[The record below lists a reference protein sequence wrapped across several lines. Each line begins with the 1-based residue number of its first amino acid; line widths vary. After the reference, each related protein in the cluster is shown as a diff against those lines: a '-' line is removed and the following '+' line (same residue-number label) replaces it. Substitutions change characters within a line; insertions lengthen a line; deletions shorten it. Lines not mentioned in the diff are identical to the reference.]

1 MKGIH
6 LPEIKSNGKT
16 YRTNKLMFR
25 SPDLRPSLLQKVD
38 ITEILLKRVKHHKPS
53 PPPRKLI
60 ESLDVLCPKLFH
72 IFIFFCTTAQSHL
85 ANLCREVL

>member
-1 MKGIH
+1 
-6 LPEIKSNGKT
+6 
-16 YRTNKLMFR
+16 MFR

-38 ITEILLKRVKHHKPS
+38 ITEILLKRVKYHKPP